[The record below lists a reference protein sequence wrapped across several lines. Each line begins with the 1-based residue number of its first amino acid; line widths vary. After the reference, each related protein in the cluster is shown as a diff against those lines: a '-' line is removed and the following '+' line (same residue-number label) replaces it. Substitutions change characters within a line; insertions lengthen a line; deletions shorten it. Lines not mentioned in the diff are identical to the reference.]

1 MGLYDRIAG
10 GASTIANT
18 GGNLYEGFKNE
29 VGSFGNYVVDS
40 ASNIIVG
47 GANTTGRIVGGAGA
61 TTGRV
66 ITDVSTPIVTIGQE
80 AARLPGTIVGGVTA
94 PVGQLGKDLTI
105 PLIIGAAVLLLR
117 K

>member
-1 MGLYDRIAG
+1 MGLLDSVRA
-10 GASTIANT
+10 GASTVANT
-18 GGNLYEGFKNE
+18 GGNLYSGFKNE

-47 GANTTGRIVGGAGA
+47 GANTTGAIVGGAGA

-66 ITDVSTPIVTIGQE
+66 ISDVSTPIVTIAE
-80 AARLPGTIVGGVTA
+80 SAARLPGTAIGGVTA

-105 PLIIGAAVLLLR
+105 PLVIGAAFLLLR

>member
-1 MGLYDRIAG
+1 MGLLDSVRAG
-10 GASTIANT
+10 VSTVANT
-18 GGNLYEGFKNE
+18 SGNLYSGFKNE

-47 GANTTGRIVGGAGA
+47 GANTTGAIVGGAGA
-61 TTGRV
+61 TTGQV
-66 ITDVSTPIVTIGQE
+66 ITDVTTPFVAIGQE
-80 AARLPGTIVGGVTA
+80 VVKAPGTLVSGVTE

-105 PLIIGAAVLLLR
+105 PLVIGAAFLLLR

>member
-1 MGLYDRIAG
+1 MSLFERAVSAG
-10 GASTIANT
+10 SSIANT
-18 GGNLYEGFKNE
+18 GGNLYSGFKNE

-66 ITDVSTPIVTIGQE
+66 IRDVSTPIVSIAE
-80 AARLPGTIVGGVTA
+80 SAARLPGTAIGGVAA

-105 PLIIGAAVLLLR
+105 PLVIGAAFLLLR